1 MKKFLALSCSL
12 VLLATGVVAFAGCGN
27 GKTLVGFDIDLARAV
42 AEELGVELECQE
54 IDWNMKEAE
63 LDNGSIDMAWNGF
76 TYTEDRD
83 NGYFDE
89 DRNQQIGGLDF
100 SGMYMVNKQVA
111 VVRKENAQ
119 KYATAEAMQSVAD
132 SSFVAEAGSAGYTT
146 IQSLFSKTPTGVDR
160 QLDIFT
166 EVSAGTAEIGF
177 LDAVMAGYY
186 ITSATGAYHDSLA
199 VVELAGVEEEYY
211 AIGFREHSNLPAIF
225 NNILAGFVQDGTV
238 QEIAERYGL
247 QDVVKT
253 DDFGTYDPDMD
264 YSALTQTNGKN
275 DYQAIM
281 DAGKMVLGYTLFAP
295 MAYNA

>member
-1 MKKFLALSCSL
+1 MKKFLALICSL
-12 VLLATGVVAFAGCGN
+12 ALLATGVVAFAGCGN

-146 IQSLFSKTPTGVDR
+146 IQSLFSKTPTGVKR
-160 QLDIFT
+160 QVDIFT